1 MDNKLNK
8 QIIGLLMIVGV
19 VISGMWL
26 VKQKKKEA
34 EVKPEITLES
44 SKQMEGDANLQL
56 PMTEAEKQEI
66 EGVFATEGVE
76 MTVLEDVTGGQAIGT
91 GWRQFS
97 NDKFFHKVEANELP
111 ALEKG
116 FFYEGWLVGDEGF
129 FSTGRMGE
137 EAGKGVL
144 YYTADEDKSDFRG
157 VVITLEPE
165 DGDPA
170 PAEHVL
176 EGSF

>member
-1 MDNKLNK
+1 MESKLNK
-8 QIIGLLMIVGV
+8 QLVGFLVIIAVIIGGV
-19 VISGMWL
+19 WL
-26 VKQKKKEA
+26 SKQDKKE
-34 EVKPEITLES
+34 EVLPEITLES
-44 SKQMEGDANLQL
+44 SKQIESDVNLQL
-56 PMTEAEKQEI
+56 PMTEAEKEEI
-66 EGVFATEGVE
+66 EEVFVVEGVE

-91 GWRQFS
+91 AWRQFS
-97 NDKFFHKVEANELP
+97 NDKFFHKVEVSGLL

-129 FSTGRMGE
+129 FSTGRIGE
-137 EAGKGVL
+137 EIGKGVL
-144 YYTADEDKSDFRG
+144 YYKTDDDKSDFRG

-165 DGDPA
+165 DGDST